1 MDPKQALAGQRLG
14 GYTVLSL
21 LGGGGT
27 GIVYRARDEKLGREV
42 AMKILHAGLLAD
54 AAQRSRFQ
62 REARALAALN
72 HQNIGAIYAI
82 EEIEGASALVLE
94 LVDGP
99 TLAEQLEKGPL
110 SVSETLK
117 LARQIA
123 DALEAAHRRC
133 AATSR

>member
-1 MDPKQALAGQRLG
+1 MDSEQPLAGQRLG